1 MIDDDTTKLLRS
13 LARLIE
19 KPEIKAFEFSL
30 ITTLVELISAE
41 AINIYE
47 IRTLRQL
54 VANHPEV
61 YLLPVGYEDN
71 PDEGTNL
78 PLLLNQEPL
87 FEECLSTQ
95 AMVRGSAGDPAQP
108 LMRFLYPIVGR
119 KGISSF
125 LVIDAAQFVSRD
137 HDLVVILLG
146 FYHNYVSLL
155 NDNQRDHLTGLLNR
169 KSFDNKVMK
178 MILSLSAENHRS
190 TEKVQYYL
198 AVFDIDHFKRVND
211 TLGHLMGD
219 EVLLHFSQCMNQTFR
234 EYDALFRVG
243 GEEFV
248 VILRNVDA
256 EQTAAIMERFRVVI
270 ETHYFPQVG
279 QITTSI
285 GVTSIFQE
293 DLPVTIMDRADQ
305 ALYYIKDHGRNQVAF
320 YEQLVVD
327 GKLSKKNADG
337 EIELF

>member
-13 LARLIE
+13 LAKLIE

-30 ITTLVELISAE
+30 ITTLSDLIQPES
-41 AINIYE
+41 IDIYE

-54 VANHPEV
+54 VADHPEV
-61 YLLPVGYEDN
+61 YLLPIGYEDN
-71 PDEGTNL
+71 PDESDSL
-78 PLLLNQEPL
+78 PLLLNTEPQ
-87 FEECLSTQ
+87 FEECLRSQ
-95 AMVRGSAGDPAQP
+95 EMVVGPNGDAIRP
-108 LMRFLYPIVGR
+108 LLRFIYPIRG
-119 KGISSF
+119 KNGISGF
-125 LVIDAAQFVSRD
+125 LVIENAQKISRD
-137 HDLVVILLG
+137 HELVTILLA

-178 MILSLSAENHRS
+178 MILSLSAQNKRENDKAH
-190 TEKVQYYL
+190 YFL

-211 TLGHLMGD
+211 KLGHLMGD

-234 EYDALFRVG
+234 EYDSLFRVG

-256 EQTAAIMERFRVVI
+256 EQTAAIMERFRKVI

-285 GVTSIFQE
+285 GVTTIFEQ

-305 ALYYIKDHGRNQVAF
+305 ALYYIKEHGRNQVAF
-320 YEQLVVD
+320 YEQLIAE
-327 GKLSKKNADG
+327 GKLHKKESESD
-337 EIELF
+337 IELF